1 MYQKIRN
8 KFRERPTLFYACSI
22 VASWAGVGS
31 LMNFRTIALNY
42 GAVPAIIWAVFN
54 SLACILFGLF
64 VDRVPSIRRIMQ
76 SKVMFYFIGLLTLFQ
91 TWTQMS
97 GIYEIFGDT
106 PIGTSG
112 GMVIVYITCAV
123 FLIMLLKDG
132 MIRNV
137 LSDGFSWVVVYGLLG
152 VVVVAALIYTRG
164 AFASIDMGTNV
175 AGIKAGVYNGLLL
188 LPGPFAC
195 PYYYSL
201 YEYNDSNADGTRR
214 SNIKMSFV
222 WAGLMFGI
230 YMVLAALLTWVQF
243 SPVLNVMKAIL
254 ITVIA
259 ISSLSTYLYCEYLV
273 FGKKNRFCAGC
284 LYGCIMADS
293 YPAGRYGDLAAH
305 EHHPYLCGAGCCRD
319 FNRGESHL
327 RQKGGCAM
335 KITVK
340 KLADL
345 RKPAHNIRRHSD
357 KQITEY
363 IRSIE
368 MFGQIKPLVVDEH
381 GEIIAGNGLF
391 EALTRM
397 GRETCDCY
405 VVSGLTDVQKKKL
418 MMADNKVYE
427 LGFTDTDA
435 IEQLVKEL
443 DGDTDV
449 PGWDADLLKM
459 LDSTIEEADEIV
471 NDYGSFPDT
480 EVANMNRRPVE
491 EHIPYADT
499 PSYPVTPPSDETQS
513 APAQPAAQPPA
524 AVSADTGVSTYTP
537 QDSPAQPPQ
546 SGDDGRRYIICP
558 KCGERICL

>member
-164 AFASIDMGTNV
+164 AFASIDMGTNA

-214 SNIKMSFV
+214 AFFARFSLISGWLDHQAVV
-222 WAGLMFGI
+222 WPG
-230 YMVLAALLTWVQF
+230 
-243 SPVLNVMKAIL
+243 KR
-254 ITVIA
+254 
-259 ISSLSTYLYCEYLV
+259 YCE
-273 FGKKNRFCAGC
+273 
-284 LYGCIMADS
+284 
-293 YPAGRYGDLAAH
+293 
-305 EHHPYLCGAGCCRD
+305 
-319 FNRGESHL
+319 
-327 RQKGGCAM
+327 
-335 KITVK
+335 
-340 KLADL
+340 
-345 RKPAHNIRRHSD
+345 
-357 KQITEY
+357 
-363 IRSIE
+363 
-368 MFGQIKPLVVDEH
+368 
-381 GEIIAGNGLF
+381 
-391 EALTRM
+391 
-397 GRETCDCY
+397 
-405 VVSGLTDVQKKKL
+405 
-418 MMADNKVYE
+418 
-427 LGFTDTDA
+427 
-435 IEQLVKEL
+435 
-443 DGDTDV
+443 
-449 PGWDADLLKM
+449 
-459 LDSTIEEADEIV
+459 
-471 NDYGSFPDT
+471 
-480 EVANMNRRPVE
+480 
-491 EHIPYADT
+491 T
-499 PSYPVTPPSDETQS
+499 PTPT
-513 APAQPAAQPPA
+513 
-524 AVSADTGVSTYTP
+524 
-537 QDSPAQPPQ
+537 
-546 SGDDGRRYIICP
+546 
-558 KCGERICL
+558 